1 MKTPII
7 FALALAAASPV
18 AMPAF
23 ADRPTS
29 VGVRVGDLDLNRPS
43 DAAVMLGRLD
53 QAALQACGAQP
64 FASLREYQLAVRWS
78 RCYANGMHRAI
89 TELNAPELTAMYERE
104 VRGAD

>member
-7 FALALAAASPV
+7 FALALAAASPI

-23 ADRPTS
+23 AERPTA
-29 VGVRVGDLDLNRPS
+29 VGVRFNDLDLNRPS

-64 FASLREYQLAVRWS
+64 FASLREYQQAIRWS
-78 RCYANGMHRAI
+78 RCYTNGMNRAI
-89 TELNAPELTAMYERE
+89 AELNAPELRAVYERE
-104 VRGAD
+104 MHGAE